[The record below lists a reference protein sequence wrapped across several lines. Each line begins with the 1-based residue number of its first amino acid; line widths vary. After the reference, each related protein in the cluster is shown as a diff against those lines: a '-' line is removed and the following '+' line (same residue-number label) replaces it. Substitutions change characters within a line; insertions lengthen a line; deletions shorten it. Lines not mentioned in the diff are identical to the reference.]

1 MASDSQRF
9 SAMRELAEQISI
21 KARRLEQ
28 EAIHKDQVHD
38 GEAKSQNGVAEN
50 ETPQKTQTSIL
61 DDCRAL
67 QDLLVEPG
75 EKLRSMGLVDKHNL
89 ITLELINHYSIASH
103 VPLDGQISFQE
114 LAQLCDLPCDLLT
127 RILHQSMTYNVFCE
141 PEIGFIAHTPISKI
155 IPSYS
160 ALLDYQFKICLPSAM
175 HLVESLRQ
183 PPGQKKTPF
192 QIAQNTDDNWWEFA
206 NKNGNWMEL
215 YGRYQDLSC
224 QGGALDVVHIL
235 SAYDWEGLG
244 RSTVVDI
251 GGGCG
256 NVSVALAE
264 AFPELHLEIQD
275 FPSLQSSYELAV
287 PDQLRSRVTFTAH
300 NFFDPQPKPRHPEYR
315 NGERRK
321 TQRVYLLRHIL
332 HDWPTPDCYRILR
345 NLIPSM
351 SQETRIIVAEQV
363 MPSISYAASSSLN
376 PNNRNKRRFKH
387 EHEDDDSKE
396 TANGKDKDRDQN
408 GTNHPPNCFNSA
420 EQERIMRALDMQMLV
435 QYGSQERSREDW
447 ERLLAEVG
455 LDIVGMKKPRGSAD
469 TFMEVALK

>member
-1 MASDSQRF
+1 
-9 SAMRELAEQISI
+9 MRELAEQIAK
-21 KARRLEQ
+21 KAHRLEQ
-28 EAIHKDQVHD
+28 EATHIHDR
-38 GEAKSQNGVAEN
+38 EANSQNGVSE
-50 ETPQKTQTSIL
+50 EDTLQKTRTSIL

-67 QDLLVEPG
+67 QDFLIEPG

-114 LAQLCDLPCDLLT
+114 LAQLCNLPSDILI

-141 PEIGFIAHTPISKI
+141 PEIGFVSHSPISKI

-160 ALLDYQFKICLPSAM
+160 ALLDYQFNICLPSAM

-183 PPGQKKTPF
+183 PRGQNKTPF

-206 NKNGNWMEL
+206 NKNGDWMEL
-215 YGRYQDLSC
+215 YGRYQDLSS
-224 QGGALDVVHIL
+224 QGGATDVVHIVN
-235 SAYDWEGLG
+235 AYDWQGLG

-275 FPSLQSSYELAV
+275 FPSLFSSYEQAV

-300 NFFDPQPKPRHPEYR
+300 TFFDPQPKPRDTQR
-315 NGERRK
+315 SNGEKRK
-321 TQRVYLLRHIL
+321 TQCVYLLRHIL
-332 HDWPTPDCYRILR
+332 HDWPAPDCHRILR

-363 MPSISYAASSSLN
+363 MPSISYAASSSIA
-376 PNNRNKRRFKH
+376 PTNNNNNDNNKRKLKD
-387 EHEDDDSKE
+387 EHEDEDSKK
-396 TANGKDKDRDQN
+396 TANSTNNARDQN
-408 GTNHPPNCFNSA
+408 GDADNPPNFFNSA

-435 QYGSQERSREDW
+435 QYGSQERSKEDW
-447 ERLLAEVG
+447 ESLFAEVG
-455 LDIVGMKKPRGSAD
+455 LRIVGMKKPKGSAD
-469 TFMEVALK
+469 AFMEVALI